1 MSLKDF
7 LHGPNNYLC
16 AVLHLCICFLVYLCN
31 FLCKDFFK
39 EIAAWSWKCII
50 SLRFCKLA
58 FWEVKTRLARCPAV
72 HHVLS
77 GATGSIEP
85 VSTQLSFLAS
95 GGGGG
100 VENLISGHFYS
111 SDKGSPFL
119 KCSPFDSPPSIKRA
133 PLDTFSYPNFSL
145 LMVAI
150 TSELKILG
158 HGPYTRTTF
167 QKGASLSKL

>member
-1 MSLKDF
+1 MCGKDFLKKMSLKDF

-39 EIAAWSWKCII
+39 EIAAWSWQCII

-100 VENLISGHFYS
+100 VENLISGHFHS
-111 SDKGSPFL
+111 S
-119 KCSPFDSPPSIKRA
+119 
-133 PLDTFSYPNFSL
+133 
-145 LMVAI
+145 
-150 TSELKILG
+150 
-158 HGPYTRTTF
+158 
-167 QKGASLSKL
+167 